1 MSVKQAKLC
10 KSDRAMKMMVVNTP
24 RGLIPCGDDDYSEK
38 KKLKI
43 GETYNVEIKVARNVD
58 FHRKYFALIS
68 YAWEF
73 LNENEVERFRDKD
86 NFRKYVEI
94 AAGHCEVI
102 YHPRLQEFVEIPKSI
117 SFGSMDNTA
126 FSDLYK
132 RVKDVIFS
140 IIGGRVSEKE
150 FERLLLDF

>member
-1 MSVKQAKLC
+1 MRLL
-10 KSDRAMKMMVVNTP
+10 VVNTP
-24 RGLIPCGDDDYSEK
+24 RGLVPFGDDDYDQK
-38 KKLKI
+38 KKLKV
-43 GETYNVEIKVARNVD
+43 GETYNVEVKVARNVE

-73 LNENEVERFRDKD
+73 LNEAEVERFRDKE
-86 NFRKYVEI
+86 NFRKYIEI

-117 SFGSMDNTA
+117 SFGSMDNTS
-126 FSDLYK
+126 FGDLYK

-140 IIGGRVSEKE
+140 IIGARVSEKE

>member
-1 MSVKQAKLC
+1 MRLLVT
-10 KSDRAMKMMVVNTP
+10 NTL
-24 RGLIPCGDDDYSEK
+24 RGLVPVGDDDYEEK
-38 KKLKI
+38 KKLKL
-43 GETYNVEIKVARNVD
+43 GQTYSVEIKVARNVD
-58 FHRKYFALIS
+58 FHRKYFALIA

-73 LNENEVERFRDKD
+73 LNEQETATFKTKE

-94 AAGHCEVI
+94 AAGHCDTI
-102 YHPRLQEFVEIPKSI
+102 FHPRLQEFVEIPKSI

-126 FSDLYK
+126 FSDLYG

-140 IIGGRVSEKE
+140 LIGDRVSEKE

>member
-1 MSVKQAKLC
+1 MRML
-10 KSDRAMKMMVVNTP
+10 VVNTP
-24 RGLIPCGDDDYSEK
+24 RGLVPFGDDDYDQK
-38 KKLKI
+38 KKLKV
-43 GETYNVEIKVARNVD
+43 GEAYNVEVKVARNVE
-58 FHRKYFALIS
+58 FHRKYFALIA

-73 LNENEVERFRDKD
+73 LNEKEIQTFKSKD
-86 NFRKYVEI
+86 NFRKYLEV

-117 SFGSMDNTA
+117 SFGSMDNA
-126 FSDLYK
+126 SFSDLYK

>member
-1 MSVKQAKLC
+1 MRLL
-10 KSDRAMKMMVVNTP
+10 VVNTP
-24 RGLIPCGDDDYSEK
+24 RGLVPFGDDDYDQK
-38 KKLKI
+38 KKLKV